1 MNATESGVDY
11 RALAEFRRELRKFLA
26 FSEKAAA
33 AAGLTG
39 QQHQALLAI
48 RGLSQGGEMGL
59 GELADILLKRH
70 HSAVELVDR
79 LVRLGLVQRLAD
91 PADGRRA
98 RVRLTA
104 AGAEKLRALSAAHV
118 KELAGIG
125 PALREMLRPFDRAP
139 APAGRKASTLDL
151 ARRGGAIAGDKN

>member
-1 MNATESGVDY
+1 MNAPNDGVDF

-48 RGLSQGGEMGL
+48 RGLSERGEMSV
-59 GELADILLKRH
+59 GELADALMLRH

-79 LVRLGLVQRLAD
+79 LARLELVARAVD
-91 PADGRRA
+91 AADGRRVL
-98 RVRLTA
+98 VRLTA
-104 AGAEKLRALSAAHV
+104 AGEKKLHGLSAAHMQ
-118 KELAGIG
+118 ELAAIG
-125 PALREMLRPFDRAP
+125 PALTDMLRPFKRARSSLDS
-139 APAGRKASTLDL
+139 GRS
-151 ARRGGAIAGDKN
+151 RGAFAER

>member
-1 MNATESGVDY
+1 MNADGVDF

-48 RGLSQGGEMGL
+48 HGLSERDQMPV
-59 GELADILLKRH
+59 GELAEALLLRP

-79 LVRLGLVQRLAD
+79 LVKLGLVARAVD
-91 PADGRRA
+91 AADGRRVL
-98 RVRLTA
+98 VRLA
-104 AGAEKLRALSAAHV
+104 PAGEEKLRGLSAAHMQ
-118 KELAGIG
+118 ELAAIG
-125 PALREMLRPFDRAP
+125 PALSEMLRHFERAHP
-139 APAGRKASTLDL
+139 APSAKV
-151 ARRGGAIAGDKN
+151 

>member
-1 MNATESGVDY
+1 MSNDAVDF

-48 RGLSQGGEMGL
+48 RGLCERGEMSI
-59 GELADILLKRH
+59 GELADALLLRH

-79 LVRLGLVQRLAD
+79 LVRVGLVARTIDAV
-91 PADGRRA
+91 DGRRVL
-98 RVRLTA
+98 VRLTP
-104 AGAEKLRALSAAHV
+104 AGEKRLHGLSAAHMQ
-118 KELAGIG
+118 ELAAVG
-125 PALREMLRPFDRAP
+125 PALTGMLRRFERAP
-139 APAGRKASTLDL
+139 PPGAGK
-151 ARRGGAIAGDKN
+151 